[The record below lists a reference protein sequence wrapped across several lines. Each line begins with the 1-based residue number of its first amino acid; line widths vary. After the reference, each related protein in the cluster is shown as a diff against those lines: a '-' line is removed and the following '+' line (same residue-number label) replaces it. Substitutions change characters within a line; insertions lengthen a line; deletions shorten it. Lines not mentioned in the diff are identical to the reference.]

1 MSLSLVKTLAN
12 KIRMSARQVRRKYQ
26 KTIDT
31 PHGTHKVLE
40 VVVERGGKKKPLVA
54 RFGGIELRWQKH
66 IMLDDRPKEVF
77 SVRSEV
83 VQRLLAEECELC
95 GATGNCQVHHI
106 RKLADLNQP
115 GRNDKPFWVKRMA
128 ARRRKT
134 LVVCQE
140 CHEAIHRERPKRHG
154 FKKEATGEPR

>member
-1 MSLSLVKTLAN
+1 MFAQVGYLQAFNVHRLWQLDWVMSLSLVKTLAN
-12 KIRMSARQVRRKYQ
+12 KFRMSVRQVRRKYQ
-26 KTIDT
+26 KTIET

-40 VVVERGGKKKPLVA
+40 VVVERSGKKKPLVA
-54 RFGGIELRWQKH
+54 RFEGIELRWQKH

-95 GATGNCQVHHI
+95 GAEGNCQVHHV

-115 GRNDKPFWVKRMA
+115 GRGEKP
-128 ARRRKT
+128 
-134 LVVCQE
+134 L
-140 CHEAIHRERPKRHG
+140 
-154 FKKEATGEPR
+154 